1 MTFNG
6 CPEGRYGRIGCRR
19 KRIKQ
24 TYPAMNTLS
33 GASRVFCVLLLAL
46 LFDNC
51 ANRSTHELALYILPC
66 PFGSEVISDAAKTKD
81 ARESYESSSLRIS
94 RVVPLATC
102 GANIISGV
110 VYYYAGV
117 RRHDKAEERSI
128 VVALFNNKKKLFIF
142 LL

>member
-33 GASRVFCVLLLAL
+33 GASRVFFVLLLAL

-66 PFGSEVISDAAKTKD
+66 PFGGELISDAAKTED
-81 ARESYESSSLRIS
+81 ARESYESSSLGIS
-94 RVVPLATC
+94 RVAPLATC

-110 VYYYAGV
+110 LYYYY
-117 RRHDKAEERSI
+117 
-128 VVALFNNKKKLFIF
+128 
-142 LL
+142 